1 MHNQIGFL
9 IDLSDRN
16 CFNFY
21 KATFLDFSNKLTS
34 IKIIDVSK
42 ILKKKSYLTFVKEK
56 FSIPVLRPKNIRE
69 FKKILNLK
77 QLILMYCIN
86 LNFKY
91 FLIHFLVA
99 RSNIKKFIISNIG
112 YNPENFNYFNK
123 NFLQKVRIFFK
134 LRAVYYFFRLLIL
147 ISIFPK
153 IDYFFES
160 SSYIINSINNGLS
173 KKIKRI
179 FPYFNFS
186 FYKKVIQINSKHYNP
201 VLKTKISEDYI
212 VFVDGMTLDHN
223 DVIFREGK
231 PDPKK
236 RLEYYRNLNKV
247 LGTLERIYKKKVIIC
262 LHPKNDISI
271 RNNDFL
277 KFKCVKFKTEEYI
290 NKAFIVLFHESSS
303 IVQAILL
310 KKKIISLQGNILG
323 DYLSR
328 RCLLYSSTLG
338 LEKIMLDNGNFLKY
352 NKISIKVLNQVAK
365 NNYNKYIKENL
376 VQDISVTG
384 IDQVINYVRKL

>member
-1 MHNQIGFL
+1 MHHQIGFL

-21 KATFLDFSNKLTS
+21 KATFLDFSKKISS

-42 ILKKKSYLTFVKEK
+42 ILKKKSYLTLMREK
-56 FSIPVLRPKNIRE
+56 FAIPVLRPKNIRE
-69 FKKILNLK
+69 FKKILSLK
-77 QLILMYCIN
+77 HLVLMYCIN

-123 NFLQKVRIFFK
+123 NFLQKVIIFFK
-134 LRAVYYFFRLLIL
+134 LRAIYYFFRFLIL

-186 FYKKVIQINSKHYNP
+186 FYKKVVQINSKHYNP
-201 VLKTKISEDYI
+201 VLKIKISEDFI
-212 VFVDGMTLDHN
+212 VFVDGMILDHN
-223 DVIFREGK
+223 DVILREGK

-236 RLEYYRNLNKV
+236 RLEYYRNLNEV
-247 LGTLERIYKKKVIIC
+247 LGTLQRIYKKKVIIC

-290 NKAFIVLFHESSS
+290 NKAFIVLFHESST

-323 DYLSR
+323 DYVSQ
-328 RCLLYSSTLG
+328 RCLLYSRTLG
-338 LEKIMLDNGNFLKY
+338 LKKIMLDNGNFLKY
-352 NKISIKVLNQVAK
+352 NKISIKVLNQIAK

-376 VQDISVTG
+376 VQDTSVTG

>member
-1 MHNQIGFL
+1 MQ
-9 IDLSDRN
+9 
-16 CFNFY
+16 
-21 KATFLDFSNKLTS
+21 
-34 IKIIDVSK
+34 
-42 ILKKKSYLTFVKEK
+42 EK

-69 FKKILNLK
+69 FKKILSLK

-123 NFLQKVRIFFK
+123 NFLQKVIIFFK

-201 VLKTKISEDYI
+201 VLKSKISEDYI
-212 VFVDGMTLDHN
+212 VFVDGMILDHN

-236 RLEYYRNLNKV
+236 RLEYYRNLNNV

-323 DYLSR
+323 DYVSQ

-338 LEKIMLDNGNFLKY
+338 LKKIILDNGNFLKY
-352 NKISIKVLNQVAK
+352 NEVSIKVLNQIAK